1 MAVMRNICRLWLL
14 LSLFGFSLVSLR
26 RKSSRSS
33 WHSSAV
39 GPRTGSSDNST
50 LQNDEDEPLPM
61 LGCLVVITSTT
72 TLTGYYGDSVVLPCN
87 CEDPE
92 TNPRTLKWEKPSLG
106 SVYYFTEDYT
116 EPEVHEEYEGRVA
129 LVEGSPGNLSLIIKN
144 LREEDA
150 GSYRCISDYGT
161 EHLELII
168 EEVVILESPCRLQHL
183 LVFMLA
189 VLILLLITHI
199 TVGAMIIRW
208 RNQGI
213 VFSHSGTASCP
224 CN

>member
-168 EEVVILESPCRLQHL
+168 EGK
-183 LVFMLA
+183 
-189 VLILLLITHI
+189 T
-199 TVGAMIIRW
+199 
-208 RNQGI
+208 
-213 VFSHSGTASCP
+213 
-224 CN
+224 